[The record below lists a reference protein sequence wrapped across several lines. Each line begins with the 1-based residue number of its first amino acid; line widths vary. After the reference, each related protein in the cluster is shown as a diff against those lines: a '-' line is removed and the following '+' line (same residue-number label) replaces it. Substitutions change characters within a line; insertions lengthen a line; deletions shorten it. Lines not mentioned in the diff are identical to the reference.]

1 MEKYKEMATQIL
13 GDSKSIRRK
22 AVHLHKE
29 LIMNTAATL
38 FLENS
43 YEAVSLDE
51 IANKIGATKGLIYNY
66 FPSKSALLADMFVWN
81 HNLFLEAVNPAYK
94 SQDAPG
100 SKLMKIINAH
110 LEFNYEHSHMSL
122 LVWKTIN
129 VVPLDARKKLNKVR
143 GDYIEKFCQVVA
155 EAQQAGEVIEGDSEM
170 IGTSISILLN
180 FLPYQYRKSRN
191 RTMKDILEIITATYF
206 R

>member
-1 MEKYKEMATQIL
+1 MAIQIL
-13 GDSKSIRRK
+13 GDNTSIRRK
-22 AVHLHKE
+22 AVNLHKE
-29 LIMNTAATL
+29 LIMNSAAKL

-51 IANKIGATKGLIYNY
+51 IASQIGATKGLIYNY
-66 FPSKSALLADMFVWN
+66 FPSKSALLAEMFLWN
-81 HNLFLEAVNPAYK
+81 HNLFLAAVNLEYN
-94 SQDAPG
+94 SHYDPG
-100 SKLMKIINAH
+100 PKLKKVINAH

-143 GDYIEKFCQVVA
+143 GDYLEKFCLLVA
-155 EAQQAGEVIEGDSEM
+155 EAQRSGEVIEGDNEM
-170 IGTSISILLN
+170 IGTSISTLLN
-180 FLPYQYRKSRN
+180 FLPYQFRKSRT
-191 RTMKDILEIITATYF
+191 RTMKDIFEHIVATYF